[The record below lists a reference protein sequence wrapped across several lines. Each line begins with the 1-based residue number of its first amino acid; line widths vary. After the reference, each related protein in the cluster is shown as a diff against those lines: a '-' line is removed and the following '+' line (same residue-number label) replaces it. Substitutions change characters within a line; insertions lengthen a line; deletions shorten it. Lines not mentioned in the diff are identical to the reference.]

1 MSKVLI
7 SMPEDLEPVL
17 TSTIERDP
25 DNWTY
30 PDKGTELLKAGFKA
44 RLTELYQQ
52 WQALRISTSRFAEL
66 LSVSPWELTDLL
78 RARGMKT
85 TNLPG

>member
-7 SMPEDLEPVL
+7 ALPEDLEQVL
-17 TSTIERDP
+17 QSMIERD
-25 DNWTY
+25 